1 MSHFSDRV
9 DKALANDNLSEALKK
24 ATSQLVS
31 RRSTAFSS
39 LEDAENL
46 RDIARNTKMKIL
58 HNLEDN
64 LLKFEKSLQ
73 KNGSH
78 VHWAKDA
85 EEANNVV
92 IEIAQKQAVKKI
104 VKSKS
109 MLSEEIHLNTAL
121 IKAGLQVVETDLGEY
136 IVQLAGDKPSHI
148 IAPIIHMTREDVGNL
163 MHDRLSVPFSDEPE
177 VLTRIA
183 RRKLRQEF
191 LDADMG
197 ITGANFGVVETGSIC
212 LVTNEGNA
220 RMVTTLPKIHVV
232 LIGIEKLVATFEDL
246 NRFLKLLA
254 RSATGQKLSVYTSII
269 QGPGK
274 GTETGPEEVHVVLVD
289 NGRSGMLGGDL
300 AESLACIRCGAC
312 LNVCPIYKNIGG
324 HAYGDTYAGP
334 IGSIITPGLRGLAQ
348 WHELPAAST
357 LCGAC
362 KEVCPVRIDIPKML
376 LKLRQ
381 DTPPKVKASISLRMA
396 IKCFAV
402 IAGIPKVY
410 KGFTAF
416 GSRLLRFLGSKSWL
430 TNNIPLLG
438 RWTKVRDFKTPAKKS
453 FQSLWQEKI
462 AKDGK

>member
-1 MSHFSDRV
+1 
-9 DKALANDNLSEALKK
+9 
-24 ATSQLVS
+24 
-31 RRSTAFSS
+31 
-39 LEDAENL
+39 L
-46 RDIARNTKMKIL
+46 RKVYK
-58 HNLEDN
+58 
-64 LLKFEKSLQ
+64 
-73 KNGSH
+73 KNGSY

-85 EEANNVV
+85 EEANNIV
-92 IEIAQKQAVKKI
+92 IEIAKKRAVKKI

-121 IKAGLQVVETDLGEY
+121 IKAGLQVVETDPGEY
-136 IVQLAGDKPSHI
+136 IVQLAEDQPSHI
-148 IAPIIHMTREDVGNL
+148 IAPIIHMTRKDVGKL

-183 RRKLRQEF
+183 RQKLRQEF

-220 RMVTTLPKIHVV
+220 RMVTTLPKVHVV
-232 LIGIEKLVATFEDL
+232 LMGIEKLVATFEDL
-246 NRFLKLLA
+246 NIFLKLLA

-362 KEVCPVRIDIPKML
+362 KEVCPIRIDIPKML

-410 KGFTAF
+410 KGFTAI
-416 GSRLLRFLGSKSWL
+416 GSRLLRFLGSSGWL
-430 TNNIPLLG
+430 INNMPLLG
-438 RWTKVRDFKTPAKKS
+438 RWTKVRDFKAPAKKS
-453 FQSLWQEKI
+453 FQRIWQEKI
-462 AKDGK
+462 GKDGN